1 MVSVIIPCH
10 NCANFIDRAVS
21 SVMAQTCSD
30 SEIILVNNNST
41 DNSLR
46 ILNYYQNK
54 YPNHISVYN
63 EYKRG
68 APAARNCGLKQAKG
82 DWVQFLDADDE
93 LLEGKISRQL
103 QLAIDSE
110 VDVVAGSCLLKYIG
124 HPKTYDIFRY
134 VDDNVWRGLITSN
147 LGITSSNLWRKSFLL
162 KVNGWN
168 ENLTSSQEYDLLFR
182 MIKNGAKVITDTLSN
197 TVVHF
202 SNNSVSKTTN
212 RERLEEILKNR
223 IELRMAIKEELLSQH
238 LLTPELTLA
247 IDTYIYTELMKNA
260 DKVKEYATSLL
271 KKYNPNVKLE
281 TVIKLKG
288 EIYFKKLLKTVMAHR
303 LVL

>member
-21 SVMAQTCSD
+21 SVMAQTYSD
-30 SEIILVNNNST
+30 IEIILVNNNST

-82 DWVQFLDADDE
+82 NWVQFLDADDE
-93 LLEGKISRQL
+93 LLEDKISRQL
-103 QLAIDSE
+103 QLAMCSDA
-110 VDVVAGSCLLKYIG
+110 DVVAGSCLLKYTR
-124 HPKTYDIFRY
+124 HPKTYDVLRY
-134 VDDNVWRGLITSN
+134 VDDDVWRGLITSN
-147 LGITSSNLWRKSFLL
+147 LGITSSNLWRKASLL

-168 ENLTSSQEYDLLFR
+168 EKLTSSQEYDLLFR
-182 MIKNGAKVITDTLSN
+182 MIKNDAKVITDILSN
-197 TVVHF
+197 TIVHF
-202 SNNSVSKTTN
+202 SNNSVSKTSN
-212 RERLEEILKNR
+212 KERLEEILSNR

-247 IDTYIYTELMKNA
+247 IDPYIYTELVKNA

-271 KKYNPNVKLE
+271 KKYNPNVKFE
-281 TVIKLKG
+281 TVIKLKS
-288 EIYFKKLLKTVMAHR
+288 EIYLKKLLKTVKAYR
-303 LVL
+303 PVI